1 MILRWC
7 PNHWRKPNR
16 AMSATITI
24 ADVSIAIPFLSL
36 LDTHAEGLR
45 LHRAQE
51 KSVATARRSGEYQCW
66 MAEDLVTL
74 LQNRK
79 YTQALEILVE
89 TCGKRVFGMA
99 IAMLGNEARAEEAAE
114 HGFLK
119 VWRRP
124 IPLEESAEPAKGE
137 TVSRDVELNQI
148 LRRLPEVQREAVT
161 LFYLQERSV
170 EEVALLLDLPEGT
183 VKSHLHRG
191 RRALGDMMR
200 ETQWTATKRRS

>member
-1 MILRWC
+1 
-7 PNHWRKPNR
+7 
-16 AMSATITI
+16 
-24 ADVSIAIPFLSL
+24 
-36 LDTHAEGLR
+36 

-66 MAEDLVTL
+66 MAEDLVAL
-74 LQNRK
+74 LQKRK

-99 IAMLGNEARAEEAAE
+99 IAMLGNEARAEEATQDV
-114 HGFLK
+114 FLK
-119 VWRRP
+119 VWRALPLYDGRAAP
-124 IPLEESAEPAKGE
+124 STWLYAIARNTCLSALRSEALRRTIPLEESAEPAKGE